1 MSGKKQFDFQ
11 DWMVHIQA
19 GFQTRD
25 CKSKLAN
32 LLALTKKDSGKSSED
47 VFYMDKIGNI
57 GFYVGKKKP
66 EDITTHCMDYPM
78 NEITAYLIQ
87 ASLDVYGQN
96 FKQAF
101 TAMNA
106 AVGAF
111 HRFFADQKEQ
121 NWTLPILYQ
130 MLLDLR
136 RLARISDKAQTA
148 LFKHNSKVNNPIG
161 ERSCLE
167 IAADTYMQCFRTC
180 VADTR
185 ASINCSKKWG
195 ILFITNQLFKIY
207 FMINKL
213 HLLKPLIRAVDAC
226 DLKTQFP
233 LGQRVTYSFFQG
245 RKALFENDY
254 NLASKSLEF
263 AFNKCHLS
271 SSQNKQQILIYLIPV
286 KMIKG
291 TLPSDDFLKEHN
303 LFTLF
308 GGVANSMRSGDLKM
322 FDDTIESNMEQLV
335 KNRILLSVEKLRVV
349 VQRTLFKK
357 VHQVVKQDIEIAHEA
372 QSKDNPEAKAPRT
385 NLLPLQALHDT
396 LATYENSIRERDD
409 LLDDIETECVVSA
422 LIANGYM
429 KGYIAHAH
437 QKIVMSMKD
446 PFPII
451 SKM

>member
-1 MSGKKQFDFQ
+1 MAAQFDFQ
-11 DWMVHIQA
+11 NWLVHIQA
-19 GFQTRD
+19 AFQTRD
-25 CKSKLAN
+25 SKENLAD
-32 LLALTKKDSGKSSED
+32 LLALTKKDSGKSKED
-47 VFYMDKIGNI
+47 VFHMEKIGSI

-66 EDITTHCMDYPM
+66 EDITTHCMDHPYD
-78 NEITAYLIQ
+78 EITAYLIQ
-87 ASLDVYGQN
+87 ACLDVYSEN
-96 FKQAF
+96 FQKAF

-130 MLLDLR
+130 MLLDCR

-185 ASINCSKKWG
+185 ASIDCTKKWG

-254 NLASKSLEF
+254 TLALKSLEF
-263 AFNKCHLS
+263 AFSKCHIS
-271 SSQNKQQILIYLIPV
+271 SSQNKKQILIYLIPV

-291 TLPSDDFLKEHN
+291 VLPSDDFLKEHG
-303 LFTLF
+303 LEQLF
-308 GGVANSMRSGDLKM
+308 GGVATSMRTGDLKL
-322 FDDTIESNMEQLV
+322 FDDSIESNMEELV
-335 KNRILLSVEKLRVV
+335 RNRILLSVEKLRVV

-357 VHQVVKQDIEIAHEA
+357 IHQVIKQDLESAHE
-372 QSKDNPEAKAPRT
+372 QENKDNPDAKPPRT

-396 LATYENSIRERDD
+396 DSS
-409 LLDDIETECVVSA
+409 V
-422 LIANGYM
+422 
-429 KGYIAHAH
+429 
-437 QKIVMSMKD
+437 
-446 PFPII
+446 
-451 SKM
+451 

>member
-1 MSGKKQFDFQ
+1 MAKQWDFQ
-11 DWMVHIQA
+11 DWMVHISA
-19 GFQTRD
+19 GFASRD
-25 CKSKLAN
+25 QKENLAS
-32 LLALTKKDSGKSSED
+32 LLALTKKDSGKCKEE
-47 VFYMDKIGNI
+47 VFHMEKIGSI

-66 EDITTHCMDYPM
+66 EDITTHCMDHPYD
-78 NEITAYLIQ
+78 EITAYLIQ
-87 ASLDVYGQN
+87 ACLDVYSEN
-96 FKQAF
+96 FQKAF
-101 TAMNA
+101 TTMNA

-121 NWTLPILYQ
+121 NWTLPVLYQ

-185 ASINCSKKWG
+185 ASIDCTKKWG

-254 NLASKSLEF
+254 TLALKSLEF
-263 AFNKCHLS
+263 AFSKCHIS
-271 SSQNKQQILIYLIPV
+271 SSQNKKQILIYLIPV
-286 KMIKG
+286 KMIKA
-291 TLPSDDFLKEHN
+291 TRPSHEFLKEHS
-303 LFTLF
+303 LDELF
-308 GGVANSMRSGDLKM
+308 GGIAEAMKSGDLRL
-322 FDDTIESNMEQLV
+322 FDETIEKNMEELV

-357 VHQVVKQDIEIAHEA
+357 IHGVIKTDLERTHAEENKGNA
-372 QSKDNPEAKAPRT
+372 EAKAPRT

-396 LATYENSIRERDD
+396 LADYENSIREQGDY
-409 LLDDIETECVVSA
+409 LDDIET
-422 LIANGYM
+422 
-429 KGYIAHAH
+429 
-437 QKIVMSMKD
+437 
-446 PFPII
+446 
-451 SKM
+451 